1 MYKAVVISGYLTHL
15 GDNIKSFLDKKTDL
29 YVHTW
34 NDNDN
39 ERWIKK
45 LNRYKKFCR
54 KVCILTEDPFYD
66 KKLHSYFYSTWQAV
80 NLIEDIDKY
89 DIIIKFKPNL
99 ETKRFDINL
108 NLEEY
113 YHKAY
118 IQSYPILKNKTKE
131 EKDRIYYHSKNQ
143 FKDIMRGY
151 FMNYWISSV
160 FYLRSLDYS
169 QISIDTL
176 IEIPFLS
183 DKGKYNYK
191 MKYLGSKK
199 IKSLNKK
206 SLSALTFSPVVPE
219 NKLFSGESPVT
230 FWLSDDDRKIP
241 LRLSASMRF
250 GEFDIETVDFD
261 NMIDDKS
268 KEIIYNKYK

>member
-1 MYKAVVISGYLTHL
+1 MYKAIVISGYLTHL

-66 KKLHSYFYSTWQAV
+66 KKLYSYFYSTWQAV

-99 ETKRFDINL
+99 ETKGFDINL

-131 EKDRIYYHSKNQ
+131 ECFYGSIYHETMDERLFFGYPLAFKKVFRILYKE
-143 FKDIMRGY
+143 
-151 FMNYWISSV
+151 
-160 FYLRSLDYS
+160 LDE
-169 QISIDTL
+169 L
-176 IEIPFLS
+176 
-183 DKGKYNYK
+183 
-191 MKYLGSKK
+191 M
-199 IKSLNKK
+199 LN
-206 SLSALTFSPVVPE
+206 LD
-219 NKLFSGESPVT
+219 NKLFDKFNEKYEGSI
-230 FWLSDDDRKIP
+230 FWKNFIEDKGVSLIQHTDLKIP
-241 LRLSASMRF
+241 NN
-250 GEFDIETVDFD
+250 I
-261 NMIDDKS
+261 
-268 KEIIYNKYK
+268 